1 MANTPDT
8 RIQTALAAQAH
19 RRCTGVVAGPGT
31 TVVFAER
38 RAS

>member
-1 MANTPDT
+1 MAKTSNT
-8 RIQTALAAQAH
+8 RIQTALAAQAP
-19 RRCTGVVAGPGT
+19 RRCSGDVAGAGI